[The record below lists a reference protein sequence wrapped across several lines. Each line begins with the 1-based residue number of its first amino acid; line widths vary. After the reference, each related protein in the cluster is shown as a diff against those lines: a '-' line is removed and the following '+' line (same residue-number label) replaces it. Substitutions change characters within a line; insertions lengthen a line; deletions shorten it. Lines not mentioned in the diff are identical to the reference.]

1 MSEIA
6 NEVILQ
12 NNSIFLI
19 YTNYLL
25 IHPILSVTVE
35 PEIFLFLPAS

>member
-12 NNSIFLI
+12 NNIIFLI
-19 YTNYLL
+19 YTVPIQIIYLS
-25 IHPILSVTVE
+25 IL
-35 PEIFLFLPAS
+35 F